1 MSKTDEMGDL
11 SVFLPLTYRIRLA
24 GRENENLIPF
34 DRFKNN
40 RNEKEKG
47 DRFGLLF
54 IRLIKLKL
62 RSSRCRTP
70 FL

>member
-47 DRFGLLF
+47 DRLA
-54 IRLIKLKL
+54 
-62 RSSRCRTP
+62 S